1 MKNWVTGSFALG
13 TGVPALVLLMLPS
26 SLAAQ
31 RVIAPEHAGGIVHI
45 FPSDLAVLDAGQVR
59 TDLPCSV
66 TDPKPVLG
74 FDLRFHIGYQ
84 ATVSLAQLAGNGG
97 ELTVLFR
104 VYPQGEEQK
113 AKYFVQHFR
122 VPPIQDDAKGDA
134 TLDGGVDVGE
144 GSYHVDW
151 LMRDRAERV
160 CASSWD
166 TEAKLGPKDQMPL
179 FLARN
184 EVQES
189 LPGPFVNEP
198 LPHRQKKAADALQL
212 KLLVNFAPQN
222 EHADVLDRSD
232 TGALVSILKEIESDP
247 RVGRIS
253 LVAFDLPQTRV
264 VYRQRAAKRIDFPAL
279 GKALRTVK
287 LGTVDVARLA
297 QKHSETDFLEN
308 LIEHEVA
315 GPKHPDAIVFAGPQ
329 AMLDA
334 NVPKNDLRR
343 IGSIECPVFYMNY
356 NLDPRASP
364 WKDAISHAI
373 GVFKGTEYTI
383 STPRQLWSATS
394 QMLNRVVRM
403 KHQRADAQAASNSRP
418 GVRVRAED
426 LLSPAGNH

>member
-1 MKNWVTGSFALG
+1 MGF
-13 TGVPALVLLMLPS
+13 PALAFLVLPQRV
-26 SLAAQ
+26 AAQ

-45 FPSDLAVLDAGQVR
+45 FPSDLAVLDSGQAR
-59 TDLPCSV
+59 TDLSCSV
-66 TDPKPVLG
+66 TGPKPVLG
-74 FDLRFHIGYQ
+74 FDLRFHIGYR
-84 ATVSLAQLAGNGG
+84 ATVPLVQLVGNGG

-104 VYPQGEEQK
+104 IYPQGGEQE

-122 VPPIQDDAKGDA
+122 VPPIEDNAKGDA

-166 TEAKLGPKDQMPL
+166 TEAKLGPKDQIPL

-184 EVQES
+184 EIQES
-189 LPGPFVNEP
+189 LPGPFVNER
-198 LPHRQKKAADALQL
+198 LPNRQKKAAGALRL

-222 EHADVLDRSD
+222 EHADMLDRSD
-232 TGALVSILKEIESDP
+232 TGALVSILKEIERDP

-264 VYRQRAAKRIDFPAL
+264 VYRQHAAKQIDFPAL
-279 GKALRTVK
+279 GKALHTIK

-308 LIEHEVA
+308 LIQHEVA

-334 NVPKNDLRR
+334 NVPKSDLRR
-343 IGSIECPVFYMNY
+343 IGNIECPVFYMNY

-394 QMLNRVVRM
+394 QMLNRAVRL
-403 KHQRADAQAASNSRP
+403 KRQRADAQAASNSRP

-426 LLSPAGNH
+426 LLSTTGNH